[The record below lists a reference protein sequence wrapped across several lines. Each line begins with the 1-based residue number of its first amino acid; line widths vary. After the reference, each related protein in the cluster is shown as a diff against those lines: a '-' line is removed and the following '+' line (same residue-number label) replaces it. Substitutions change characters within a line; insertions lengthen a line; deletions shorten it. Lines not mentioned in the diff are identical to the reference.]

1 MALTF
6 RRMLPAD
13 LAICCQHSNFWPTTV
28 RTGHSENVY
37 RFLLE
42 MLLTDRMWGSI
53 VEKPGEDE
61 PVAFGGCIFIDDTLA
76 LKLERGEHQYLLTDL
91 AVSPILQTHV
101 LDFEQVK
108 FENKRGLNFYGTV
121 FRWPKLAH
129 FHQGLDM
136 LQASLLESMSGF
148 NIKRHFKHIYPV
160 GKVDGVLGS
169 FAMRLGFGAD
179 VIAKYEDRDGSRRSG
194 TPVLFGQK
202 RDEILK
208 TDGAKRFADR
218 KRHLPVGQL
227 LCRPAPILDLP
238 YSLREVLRL
247 EMEGVQ
253 KSKME
258 GHLQGAS
265 AAEKIWDNAIESL
278 RKKGKLEDIVDP
290 DNRDVSTRG
299 QIKRY
304 VERNR
309 QELGVLP
316 HLTQREKE
324 EWLAL
329 SS

>member
-13 LAICCQHSNFWPTTV
+13 LAICCQRSDFWPTAE
-28 RTGHSENVY
+28 RNGYSENVY
-37 RFLLE
+37 KFLLD
-42 MLLTDRMWGSI
+42 MLLTDRMWGSV
-53 VEKPGEDE
+53 VEKRGEDE
-61 PVAFGGCIFIDDTLA
+61 FVAFGGCIFIDDTLA
-76 LKLERGEHQYLLTDL
+76 LKLERGEHQYLLADL
-91 AVSPILQTHV
+91 ATSTILQTHV

-136 LQASLLESMSGF
+136 LQASLLETMSGF
-148 NIKRHFKHIYPV
+148 NIKRHFKHIYPI
-160 GKVDGVLGS
+160 GKVDGVLSS

-179 VIAKYEDRDGSRRSG
+179 LLAKYEDRDGFREPG
-194 TPVLFGQK
+194 TPVLYGQS
-202 RDEILK
+202 RDTILK
-208 TDGAKRFADR
+208 TDGASRFSDR

-227 LCRPAPILDLP
+227 LCRPAPILELP
-238 YSLREVLRL
+238 FSLREVLRL
-247 EMEGVQ
+247 ELEGVQ
-253 KSKME
+253 KSKMD
-258 GHLQGAS
+258 GHLQGAT

-278 RKKGKLEDIVDP
+278 RKKGRLEEIVDP
-290 DNRDVSTRG
+290 SNKEIPTRG

-316 HLTQREKE
+316 HLTLKEKE
-324 EWLAL
+324 DWQAL
-329 SS
+329 SG